1 MSAPRPGESPGPSVF
16 RPLLGWLKERLKGGP
31 LHFTLLD
38 PDKTPGDRAGEV
50 AQRAERLGTHL
61 ILLGGSTGIRP
72 DGMSAAA
79 RAIHAR
85 TRLPV
90 VIFPQGAESVTPEAD
105 AILWMSLL
113 NSRNLRWVVRTHA
126 GASLAVRHLGL
137 EPISLGY
144 LVVAPGMKVGEV
156 GEADVLPRDEPQVAA
171 GWALAAEYLGMQL
184 VYLEAGSGA
193 PEPVPLSLVGAVRQV
208 LKVPLLVGGGI
219 RRADQARAVLGAGA
233 QILVTGTVVEEGG
246 EEALRPIIEEVN
258 RHRVQPAR

>member
-1 MSAPRPGESPGPSVF
+1 MSEPRPQRSAGPSPF
-16 RPLLGWLKERLKGGP
+16 RPLLPWLKRQLEGGP

-38 PDKTPGDRAGEV
+38 PDKTPGSRAGEL
-50 AQRAERLGTHL
+50 ARRAEELGTHL

-72 DGMSAAA
+72 EGMSEAA
-79 RAIHAR
+79 RSIHAS
-85 TRLPV
+85 TRVPV

-113 NSRNLRWVVRTHA
+113 NSRNLRWVVRIHA
-126 GASLAVRHLGL
+126 ATSLAIRRLAL

-156 GEADVLPRDEPQVAA
+156 GEADVLSREAPEVAA

-193 PEPVPLSLVGAVRQV
+193 AEPVPPSLVQAVHQV
-208 LKVPLLVGGGI
+208 LQVPLLVGGGI
-219 RRADQARAVLGAGA
+219 RRADQARALLGAGA
-233 QILVTGTVVEEGG
+233 QVLVTGTVVEEGG
-246 EEALRPIIEEVN
+246 EDALRPIIEEVN
-258 RHRVQPAR
+258 RHRVRPSR

>member
-1 MSAPRPGESPGPSVF
+1 MNAPRAGGRPAASPF
-16 RPLLGWLKERLKGGP
+16 RPLLPWLQQQLAVGP

-38 PDKTPGDRAGEV
+38 PDRTPGDRAGEM
-50 AQRAERLGTHL
+50 AQRAEELGTHL

-72 DGMSAAA
+72 EGMTAAA
-79 RAIHAR
+79 RSIHAS

-113 NSRNLRWVVRTHA
+113 NSRSLRWVIRTHA
-126 GASLAVRHLGL
+126 ATSLAVQRLGL
-137 EPISLGY
+137 EPVSLGY

-156 GEADVLPRDEPQVAA
+156 GEADVLPREAPEVAA

-193 PEPVPLSLVGAVRQV
+193 PEPVPVPLVRAVHQV
-208 LKVPLLVGGGI
+208 LRVPLLVGGGI
-219 RRADQARAVLGAGA
+219 RRGDQARALLDAGA
-233 QILVTGTVVEEGG
+233 QVLVTGTVVEEGG
-246 EEALRPIIEEVN
+246 EVGLRPIIEEVN
-258 RHRVQPAR
+258 RRRVRLPR